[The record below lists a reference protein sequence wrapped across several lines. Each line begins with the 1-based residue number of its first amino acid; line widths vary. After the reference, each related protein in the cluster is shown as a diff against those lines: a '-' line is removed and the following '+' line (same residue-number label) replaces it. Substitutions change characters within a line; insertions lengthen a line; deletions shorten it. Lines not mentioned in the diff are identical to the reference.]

1 MTNTRKPLYN
11 YDIAY
16 KDDGCCI
23 YSCSAFDC
31 PETICFLDYPGYKK
45 TIPIFKEA
53 LKLHLQGVPIE
64 EISRR
69 VNLKKKQLEEFFTK
83 LSSLVLA

>member
-1 MTNTRKPLYN
+1 MNKTRKPLYN
-11 YDIAY
+11 YEIAY

-23 YSCSAFDC
+23 YSCSAFEC

-45 TIPIFKEA
+45 TIPIFKQA
-53 LKLHLQGVPIE
+53 LQMYIDGVPIE
-64 EISRR
+64 DIARR
-69 VNLKKKQLEEFFTK
+69 VGLKRKQLEDFFTK